1 MTSTNLI
8 SPVGTILREID
19 NRIAIKKANQMKKDL
34 ETMNKEMSYYDFQI
48 RSVNKTF
55 SSVLLKDKPVGNSIK
70 AVRYIKN
77 ERNHYR

>member
-1 MTSTNLI
+1 MTSINST
-8 SPVGTILREID
+8 SPVVNILREID
-19 NRIAIKKANQMKKDL
+19 NRIAVKKAEKMKKDL
-34 ETMNKEMSYYDFQI
+34 ETMNKEMTYYDFQI

-55 SSVLLKDKPVGNSIK
+55 SSVLLKDKPVGNPIK

>member
-1 MTSTNLI
+1 MTST
-8 SPVGTILREID
+8 SSTILREIE
-19 NRIAIKKANQMKKDL
+19 NRITAKRVEKMKKDL
-34 ETMNKEMSYYDFQI
+34 ETMNKEMEFYDLQI

-55 SSVLLKDKPVGNSIK
+55 STVLLKDKPVGNPIK